1 MYHYVIMY
9 YHIIILD
16 CHKMLKLLCFPF
28 PQPGHL
34 PLQYARNPHVRW
46 LLHRFHGR
54 DRRLETMSAPCWLD
68 DLPYT
73 EYTLLANCTSIQEWF
88 EWCFSM
94 FECVFSRLCLKC
106 SNLKGSVI
114 CVHARTWLAQQV
126 DIARQTLKLRPLRMR
141 SRARIW
147 KEQV

>member
-1 MYHYVIMY
+1 MY
-9 YHIIILD
+9 YHIIKLD
-16 CHKMLKLLCFPF
+16 WHTKLLCFPF
-28 PQPGHL
+28 PKPGHL

-106 SNLKGSVI
+106 SNLKGSV
-114 CVHARTWLAQQV
+114 CSTDFGLWGWDRALVFG
-126 DIARQTLKLRPLRMR
+126 R
-141 SRARIW
+141 SKSRWSLCANW
-147 KEQV
+147 WCWSKCCKEGSL